1 MLNAWKRLGIQPI
14 FLGNTH
20 DTEKYGARLFGL
32 ADLVWAVSVTGLFGL
47 GCSDREMFQS
57 GYEIL
62 QKSYVHFLM
71 QTYLNQRKVLFENT
85 ANMFQDPIV
94 NQHERITIFVII
106 SKQIK
111 SLLTFSIIYKYFK
124 LIITIQIKSQSWL
137 FIRELV

>member
-1 MLNAWKRLGIQPI
+1 
-14 FLGNTH
+14 
-20 DTEKYGARLFGL
+20 
-32 ADLVWAVSVTGLFGL
+32 
-47 GCSDREMFQS
+47 
-57 GYEIL
+57 
-62 QKSYVHFLM
+62 M

-94 NQHERITIFVII
+94 KQHERITIFVII